1 MQSDTTAIERGSVL
15 LRGERV
21 AYATLGE
28 LTPTTLPALFIHGLG
43 SDLTDLLDVATRVGA
58 PAVLLD
64 LPGFG
69 QSERVDREHTVA
81 RDAATCVELLE
92 HLGLARALWV
102 GCSYGGHVALRAALD
117 HPSTVAGLVLVSSGG
132 LYLDPPAHL
141 APMFDE
147 RLMAARAPAQVLA
160 ACDLLVARPCP
171 ATLRFRARRL
181 AAHVG
186 LPFEGRWVAQD
197 YRAVARAARGALV
210 DDAGRALER
219 VAVPVELV
227 HGAADPL
234 VPLAIAEAAR
244 ARLASA
250 TLTTLSGVGHVPW
263 LEAPARVAARV
274 RRGLEGINDDLA
286 CGEDLAGGE

>member
-1 MQSDTTAIERGSVL
+1 MTTTTERGSVL

-21 AYATLGE
+21 VYATLGE
-28 LTPTTLPALFIHGLG
+28 VTGPTAPAIYVHGLG

-69 QSERVDREHTVA
+69 QSERVDREHSVA
-81 RDAATCVELLE
+81 RDAATCVSLLE
-92 HLGLARALWV
+92 HLGVAQALWV

-117 HPSTVAGLVLVSSGG
+117 HAGRVAGLVLVSSGG
-132 LYLDPPAHL
+132 LYLEPPVHL

-147 RLMAARAPAQVLA
+147 RLMAARAPVQVLA
-160 ACDLLVARPCP
+160 ACDLLVARPCA

-186 LPFEGRWVAQD
+186 VPHEGRVIAQD
-197 YRAVARAARGALV
+197 YRAVARTARASLT
-210 DDAGRALER
+210 DDAGRHLER
-219 VAVPVELV
+219 VAVAVEMV
-227 HGAADPL
+227 HGAVDPL

-244 ARLASA
+244 ARLPRAA
-250 TLTTLSGVGHVPW
+250 LTTLSGVGHVPW

-274 RRGLEGINDDLA
+274 RRSLARINDDLA